1 MTIRLL
7 DRDSERDVTAWHAMW
22 QAVGA
27 HDLPA
32 DVPLGRTELTWWL
45 QDSATHRVETLVV
58 PDVDGFAG
66 SVLMALPGGENAH
79 MSWSELF
86 VRPNARRR
94 GVGRELFR
102 HAVDRL
108 RADGRRTV
116 NFSAPD
122 SAGAQAFAT
131 TLGATE
137 TQRKV
142 RYVYRFERVDGATR
156 DAIAATA
163 AAASPGYSL
172 LRWVGPCPDEH
183 LAAFARAEAGMTDS
197 PIIDAVD
204 FHPTTPAAAEI
215 RDTAER
221 AAGLG
226 IREYVICARADGTG
240 EFAGMTRVY
249 VFGGGRAEQD
259 DTTVL
264 GTHRGH
270 RLGLRMKAEMIRW
283 LADAERDL
291 AQIETWNDAT
301 NTPMIRVNVALGCTA
316 ADVWPTW
323 TAGVR

>member
-1 MTIRLL
+1 MTVRML
-7 DRDSERDVTAWHAMW
+7 DPGSESDLDAWHALW

-45 QDSATHRVETLVV
+45 RDSATHRVETLVV
-58 PDVDGFAG
+58 PAAGGFAG
-66 SVLMALPGGENAH
+66 AVRMALPGGENAH

-86 VRPNARRR
+86 VRPDMRRR

-108 RADGRRTV
+108 RVDGRRTV

-122 SAGAQAFAT
+122 SVAAQAFAT
-131 TLGATE
+131 ALGAAE

-142 RYVYRFERVDGATR
+142 RYVYRFEQADGATR
-156 DAIAATA
+156 EAIAVTA
-163 AAASPGYSL
+163 GAASAGYSL
-172 LRWVGPCPDEH
+172 FRWIGPCPDEH
-183 LAAFARAEAGMTDS
+183 LEAFARVEAGMTDS

-204 FHPTTPAAAEI
+204 FHPTTPVPAEI

-221 AAGLG
+221 TAALG
-226 IREYVICARADGTG
+226 IREYVICARADSTG

-264 GTHRGH
+264 ASHRGH

-283 LADAERDL
+283 LAAAEPDL

-301 NTPMIRVNVALGCTA
+301 NVPMIRVNIALGCTA
-316 ADVWPTW
+316 AEVWPTW
-323 TAGVR
+323 TASVR